1 MEKQLKKLEVYE
13 AMIVNILSVIN
24 TDSPSGAAKPVTAQ
38 EKLDLIKGT
47 LLVGVED

>member
-1 MEKQLKKLEVYE
+1 MEKQLKKIEVYE

-38 EKLDLIKGT
+38 EKLDLIKGS
-47 LLVGVED
+47 LIVDVKN